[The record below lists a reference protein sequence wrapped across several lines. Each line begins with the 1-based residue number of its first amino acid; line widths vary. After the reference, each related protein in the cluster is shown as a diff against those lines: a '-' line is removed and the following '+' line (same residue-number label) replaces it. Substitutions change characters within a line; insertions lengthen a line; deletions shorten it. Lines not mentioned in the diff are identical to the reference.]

1 MKKENY
7 DDIQTMFDSD
17 GVILP
22 ETLFKENMVGKI
34 KENANDTASSVRQ
47 LRPKRKLAAILS
59 TAAVL
64 ALIVTA
70 VAVSSRS
77 GKPPVSQGET
87 SPVTAAVPAQNNTT
101 VTQAETQTATAAQTT
116 TVTQTAP
123 APQEETDGSGLVTF
137 QSEDEFIKFLKSKI
151 TDSQKTTVGAVGD
164 VFNYDASLDNM
175 AAAPIAPGGAANNA
189 GTADGA
195 IPKGEAGSKTNTQVD
210 GVDEAD
216 IIKNDGRYIYV
227 ITDHIRLSVIDTTE
241 MKSVFTVN
249 LEPING
255 GTLYAASEIYL
266 TENRLIVLGTQFQ
279 KTEETENNETT
290 GNDTFV
296 SGDIA
301 YSTGSCPPMYPASR
315 DETVIRIF
323 DVSDKNSITQVT
335 AFTQDGYYQNSRLVD
350 GYAYVISGYRI
361 FDTNDLENNAVPTVN
376 GEKISCDCLFA
387 GEYLNNYTYQTVV
400 SGFSV
405 NESNPTVS
413 KVSVIGY
420 ADTVYCTSSTLYLV
434 SRTWAGDS
442 ENTDVYSFR
451 LKDGKIEKKATG
463 SVPGYTDNNY
473 SVDEKDG
480 YLRLA
485 TTDYNDRNG
494 QDISSLYV
502 LDEKLDI
509 VGKLTDIAH
518 DEQIKSARFIGDIAY
533 IVTFRNTDPLFAVD
547 LSDPKNPK
555 ILGKVKLP
563 GFSEYLHPIGDN
575 LLVGIGYDGSDSD
588 ADYQSLKIT
597 LFDISDPL
605 NPTVKDS
612 ISYKNTS
619 STVLDNP
626 KSFIMGESG
635 SDFYLPAVKE
645 KEIHDA
651 NGDWYKALYTSCYLH
666 LSAENGKLSVL
677 ASYTV
682 PEVEDNF
689 HYTPTGAYIGDN
701 FYIVFGNT
709 IYRFT
714 ISDGT
719 LTKKALL

>member
-17 GVILP
+17 GVRLP

-34 KENANDTASSVRQ
+34 KENTGNPASSVRQ
-47 LRPKRKLAAILS
+47 LRPKRRIAAILS
-59 TAAVL
+59 SAAVL

-101 VTQAETQTATAAQTT
+101 VTQAETQTATA
-116 TVTQTAP
+116 
-123 APQEETDGSGLVTF
+123 PQEETDDSGLVTF

-151 TDSQKTTVGAVGD
+151 TDSQKTTVGAAED
-164 VFNYDASLDNM
+164 VFNYEYASDEKN
-175 AAAPIAPGGAANNA
+175 AAPIAPGSATNNA

-195 IPKGEAGSKTNTQVD
+195 ISKGEAGSKTNTQVD

-227 ITDHIRLSVIDTTE
+227 ITDDIRLSVIDTTE

-255 GTLYAASEIYL
+255 GTLYTASEIYL

-301 YSTGSCPPMYPASR
+301 YGTGYCPPMYPSSR

-323 DVSDKNSITQVT
+323 DVSDKSSITQVT

-350 GYAYVISGYRI
+350 GYVYIISGYRI
-361 FDTNDLENNAVPTVN
+361 FDTKDLKNNAVPTVN
-376 GEKISCDCLFA
+376 GEKISCDCLYA
-387 GEYLNNYTYQTVV
+387 GENLNNYTYQTVV

-420 ADTVYCTSSTLYLV
+420 ADTVYCTSNTLYLLG
-434 SRTWAGDS
+434 RTWAGDS
-442 ENTDVYSFR
+442 RNTEIFSFS
-451 LKDGKIEKKATG
+451 LKDGKVEKKATG
-463 SVPGYTDNNY
+463 SVPGYTNNNY

-518 DEQIKSARFIGDIAY
+518 DEQIKSARFIGNIAY
-533 IVTFRNTDPLFAVD
+533 IVTFRNTDPLFAID
-547 LSDPKNPK
+547 LSDPRNPK

-575 LLVGIGYDGSDSD
+575 LLVGIGYDGSDRD

-612 ISYKNTS
+612 MAYKNTRS
-619 STVLDNP
+619 DVLDEP

-635 SDFYLPAVKE
+635 SDFYLPVIKE
-645 KEIHDA
+645 KEVYDL
-651 NGDWYKALYTSCYLH
+651 NGDWYKTLYTNRYLH

-682 PEVEDNF
+682 PQVNDNYY
-689 HYTPTGAYIGDN
+689 YTQTGAYIGDN
-701 FYIVFGNT
+701 FYIVFGNM

-714 ISDGT
+714 ISDGKF
-719 LTKKALL
+719 TKKALL

>member
-7 DDIQTMFDSD
+7 DDIKAMFDSD
-17 GVILP
+17 GVTLP

-34 KENANDTASSVRQ
+34 KENTGNPASSVQ
-47 LRPKRKLAAILS
+47 AFRPKRKIAAILS
-59 TAAVL
+59 SAAVL

-70 VAVSSRS
+70 VAVSSKS
-77 GKPPVSQGET
+77 EKPPVSGD
-87 SPVTAAVPAQNNTT
+87 VTVQ
-101 VTQAETQTATAAQTT
+101 ATASETENETGLSLFQAQTT
-116 TVTQTAP
+116 TAP
-123 APQEETDGSGLVTF
+123 TEETNDESGLKSF
-137 QSEDEFIKFLKSKI
+137 KSEDEFIKFLKSKI
-151 TDSQKTTVGAVGD
+151 TDSQKTTVGAVGN
-164 VFNYDASLDNM
+164 VFNYEYASDEMN
-175 AAAPIAPGGAANNA
+175 AAPIAPGSAANNT

-227 ITDHIRLSVIDTTE
+227 ITDDIHLSVIDTAE

-255 GTLYAASEIYL
+255 GTNYTASAIYL
-266 TENRLIVLGTQFQ
+266 TENRLIVLGTQF
-279 KTEETENNETT
+279 KKSEETESTEHSE
-290 GNDTFV
+290 NDIAV
-296 SGDIA
+296 SGDVA
-301 YSTGSCPPMYPASR
+301 YSIGYCPPFYPGSR

-350 GYAYVISGYRI
+350 GYAYIISNYCLYN
-361 FDTNDLENNAVPTVN
+361 TESLEKNAVPSVN
-376 GEKISCDCLFA
+376 GEKVSCDCLYA
-387 GEYLNNYTYQTVV
+387 GENLNNYTYQTVV

-405 NESNPTVS
+405 NESSPTVS
-413 KVSVIGY
+413 KLSVVGST
-420 ADTVYCTSSTLYLV
+420 DTVYCTSNTLYLL
-434 SRTWAGDS
+434 SRTRADDS
-442 ENTDVYSFR
+442 EDTAVYSFS

-509 VGKLTDIAH
+509 VGTLTDIAH
-518 DEQIKSARFIGDIAY
+518 DEQIKSARFIGNIAY

-563 GFSEYLHPIGDN
+563 GFSEYLHPIGEN
-575 LLVGIGYDGSDSD
+575 LLVGIGYDGSDRD
-588 ADYQSLKIT
+588 ADYQSLKIA

-605 NPTVKDS
+605 NPTVKDGVA
-612 ISYKNTS
+612 YKNTS

-635 SDFYLPAVKE
+635 SDFYLPVVKE

-677 ASYTV
+677 ATYTV
-682 PEVEDNF
+682 PKVEDNF

-714 ISDGT
+714 ISDGKF
-719 LTKKALL
+719 TKKALL

>member
-7 DDIQTMFDSD
+7 DDIKAMFDSD
-17 GVILP
+17 GVTLP

-34 KENANDTASSVRQ
+34 KENTGNPASSVQ
-47 LRPKRKLAAILS
+47 AFRPKRKIAAILS
-59 TAAVL
+59 SAAVL

-70 VAVSSRS
+70 VAVSSKS
-77 GKPPVSQGET
+77 EKPPVSGDVTVQAAASEAENET
-87 SPVTAAVPAQNNTT
+87 GLSLFQ
-101 VTQAETQTATAAQTT
+101 AQTT
-116 TVTQTAP
+116 TAP
-123 APQEETDGSGLVTF
+123 TEETNDESGLKSF
-137 QSEDEFIKFLKSKI
+137 KSEDEFIKFLKSKI
-151 TDSQKTTVGAVGD
+151 TDCQKTTVGAVEN
-164 VFNYDASLDNM
+164 VFNYEYASDEMN
-175 AAAPIAPGGAANNA
+175 AAPIAPGSAANNT

-195 IPKGEAGSKTNTQVD
+195 ISKGEAGSKTNTQVD

-227 ITDHIRLSVIDTTE
+227 ITDDIRLSVIDTAE

-255 GTLYAASEIYL
+255 GTNYTASAIYL

-279 KTEETENNETT
+279 KTEEAENNETT

-301 YSTGSCPPMYPASR
+301 YSTGSCPAFYPASR

-350 GYAYVISGYRI
+350 GYAYIISNYC
-361 FDTNDLENNAVPTVN
+361 FYNTENLEKNAVPSVN
-376 GEKISCDCLFA
+376 GEKVSCDCLYA
-387 GEYLNNYTYQTVV
+387 GENLNNYTYQTVV

-405 NESNPTVS
+405 NESRPTVS
-413 KVSVIGY
+413 KLSVVGST
-420 ADTVYCTSSTLYLV
+420 DTVYCTSNTLYLL
-434 SRTWAGDS
+434 SRTRADDS
-442 ENTDVYSFR
+442 EDTAVYSFS

-509 VGKLTDIAH
+509 VGTLTDIAH
-518 DEQIKSARFIGDIAY
+518 DEQIKSARFIGNIAY

-563 GFSEYLHPIGDN
+563 GFSEYLHPIGEN
-575 LLVGIGYDGSDSD
+575 LLVGIGYDGSDRD

-605 NPTVKDS
+605 NPTVKDGVA
-612 ISYKNTS
+612 YKNTS

-635 SDFYLPAVKE
+635 SDFYLPVVKE

-677 ASYTV
+677 ATYTV
-682 PEVEDNF
+682 PKVEDNF

-714 ISDGT
+714 ISDGKF
-719 LTKKALL
+719 TKKALL

>member
-1 MKKENY
+1 MMNKENY
-7 DDIQTMFDSD
+7 DDIKAMFDSD
-17 GVILP
+17 GVTLP

-34 KENANDTASSVRQ
+34 KENTGNQASSVRP
-47 LRPKRKLAAILS
+47 LKPKRKIAAILS
-59 TAAVL
+59 SAAVL

-77 GKPPVSQGET
+77 EKPPVSGDVTVQA
-87 SPVTAAVPAQNNTT
+87 TAASPTENESGLSLFQ
-101 VTQAETQTATAAQTT
+101 AQTT
-116 TVTQTAP
+116 T
-123 APQEETDGSGLVTF
+123 APQAETTDESGLKTF
-137 QSEDEFIKFLKSKI
+137 KSEDEFIKFLKSKI
-151 TDSQKTTVGAVGD
+151 TDSQKTTVGAVVE
-164 VFNYDASLDNM
+164 VFNYEASSDNM
-175 AAAPIAPGGAANNA
+175 AAAPIAPGGTADNA
-189 GTADGA
+189 GTADGSVS
-195 IPKGEAGSKTNTQVD
+195 KGEAGSKTNTQVD

-227 ITDHIRLSVIDTTE
+227 ITDDIRLSVIDTTE

-255 GTLYAASEIYL
+255 GTYYTSSAIYL
-266 TENRLIVLGTQFQ
+266 TENRLIVLGTQFK
-279 KTEETENNETT
+279 KTEETESTEQS
-290 GNDTFV
+290 GNDTAV
-296 SGDIA
+296 SGDVI
-301 YSTGSCPPMYPASR
+301 YSTGYCPPFYPGSR

-323 DVSDKNSITQVT
+323 DVSDKNNITAVT

-350 GYAYVISGYRI
+350 GYAYIISNYCI
-361 FDTNDLENNAVPTVN
+361 YDTNRLKNNAVPTVN
-376 GEKISCDCLFA
+376 GEKISCDCLYA
-387 GEYLNNYTYQTVV
+387 GENLNNYTYQTVV
-400 SGFSV
+400 SGFNV

-413 KVSVIGY
+413 KVSVVGST
-420 ADTVYCTSSTLYLV
+420 DTVYCTSNTLYLL

-442 ENTDVYSFR
+442 EDTAVYSFS

-485 TTDYNDRNG
+485 TTVRNYQNG
-494 QDISSLYV
+494 QDISSLYI

-509 VGKLTDIAH
+509 VGKLTDMAH
-518 DEQIKSARFIGDIAY
+518 DEQIKSARFIGNTAY
-533 IVTFRNTDPLFAVD
+533 IVTFRNTDPLFAID

-555 ILGKVKLP
+555 VLGKVKLP
-563 GFSEYLHPIGDN
+563 GFSEYLHPIGEN

-619 STVLDNP
+619 SSVLDNP

-635 SDFYLPAVKE
+635 SDFYLPAIKE
-645 KEIHDA
+645 KEIHNL
-651 NGDWYKALYTSCYLH
+651 NGDWYKSLYTSCYLH

-701 FYIVFGNT
+701 FYIVFGNM

-714 ISDGT
+714 ISDGKF
-719 LTKKALL
+719 TKKALL

>member
-7 DDIQTMFDSD
+7 DDIKAMFDSD
-17 GVILP
+17 GVTLP

-34 KENANDTASSVRQ
+34 KENTGNPASSVQ
-47 LRPKRKLAAILS
+47 AFRPKRKIAAILS
-59 TAAVL
+59 SAAVL

-70 VAVSSRS
+70 VAVSSKS
-77 GKPPVSQGET
+77 EKPPVSGDVTVQAAASEAENET
-87 SPVTAAVPAQNNTT
+87 GLSLFQ
-101 VTQAETQTATAAQTT
+101 AQTT
-116 TVTQTAP
+116 TAP
-123 APQEETDGSGLVTF
+123 TEETNDESGLKSF
-137 QSEDEFIKFLKSKI
+137 KSEDEFIKFLKSKI
-151 TDSQKTTVGAVGD
+151 TDSQKTTVGAVGN
-164 VFNYDASLDNM
+164 VFNYEYASDEMN
-175 AAAPIAPGGAANNA
+175 AAPIAPGSAANNT

-195 IPKGEAGSKTNTQVD
+195 ISKGEAGSKTNTQVD

-227 ITDHIRLSVIDTTE
+227 ITDDIRLSVIDTAE

-255 GTLYAASEIYL
+255 GTNYTASAIYL
-266 TENRLIVLGTQFQ
+266 TENRLIVLGTQFK
-279 KTEETENNETT
+279 KTEEAESTEHS
-290 GNDTFV
+290 GNDIAV
-296 SGDIA
+296 SGDVA
-301 YSTGSCPPMYPASR
+301 YSTGYCPPFYPGSR
-315 DETVIRIF
+315 DETVIRVF

-350 GYAYVISGYRI
+350 GYAYIISNYC
-361 FDTNDLENNAVPTVN
+361 FYNTENLEKNAVPSVN
-376 GEKISCDCLFA
+376 GEKVSCDCLYA
-387 GEYLNNYTYQTVV
+387 GENLNNYTYQTVV

-405 NESNPTVS
+405 NESSPTVS
-413 KVSVIGY
+413 KLSVVGST
-420 ADTVYCTSSTLYLV
+420 DTVYCTSNTLYLL
-434 SRTWAGDS
+434 SRTRADDS
-442 ENTDVYSFR
+442 EDTAVYSFS

-509 VGKLTDIAH
+509 VGTLTDIAH
-518 DEQIKSARFIGDIAY
+518 DEQIKSARFIGNIAY

-563 GFSEYLHPIGDN
+563 GFSEYLHPIGEN
-575 LLVGIGYDGSDSD
+575 LLVGIGYDGSDRD

-605 NPTVKDS
+605 NPTVKDGVA
-612 ISYKNTS
+612 YKNTS

-635 SDFYLPAVKE
+635 SDFYLPVVKE
-645 KEIHDA
+645 KEIHDT

-677 ASYTV
+677 ATYTV
-682 PEVEDNF
+682 PKVEDNF

-714 ISDGT
+714 ISDGKF
-719 LTKKALL
+719 TKKALL